1 MKKEYK
7 TFQTERLILRP
18 TTEIDAAFIFE
29 LLNTPKWIKYI
40 GDRNVNTIEDAEDY
54 IKVKMLPQLNK
65 LGFSNNT
72 IIRKSDGAKIG
83 TCGLYDRN
91 GIEGVDIGFAF
102 LPQFEKKGYA
112 FESTNKLK
120 EVAIDDF
127 NISKISAITLKENI
141 DSQNLLIKLGLQ
153 FEKIVKLPNDNDE
166 LMLFVFKV

>member
-7 TFQTERLILRP
+7 TFETERLILRP
-18 TTEIDAAFIFE
+18 TTEIDTSFIFE

-40 GDRNVNTIEDAEDY
+40 GDRNIKTLKDAEAY
-54 IKVKMLPQLNK
+54 IKNKMMPQLEK

-72 IIRKSDGAKIG
+72 IIRKSDGVKIG
-83 TCGLYDRN
+83 TCGLYDRE
-91 GIEGVDIGFAF
+91 GLDGVDIGFAF

-120 EVAIDDF
+120 EIAINDF

-141 DSQNLLIKLGLQ
+141 DSQNLLVKLGLQ
-153 FEKIVKLPNDNDE
+153 YKKVVRLPNDKAE
-166 LMLFVFKV
+166 LLLFVFKV

>member
-7 TFQTERLILRP
+7 TFETERLIIRP
-18 TTEIDAAFIFE
+18 TTEIDASFIFE

-40 GDRNVNTIEDAEDY
+40 GDRNVKTIKDAEAY
-54 IKVKMLPQLNK
+54 IKNKMTPQLEK

-72 IIRKSDGAKIG
+72 VIRKSDGVKIG
-83 TCGLYDRN
+83 TCGLFDRE
-91 GIEGVDIGFAF
+91 GIDGVDIGFSF
-102 LPQFEKKGYA
+102 LPQFEKMGYA

-120 EVAIDDF
+120 EVAINDF
-127 NISKISAITLKENI
+127 NISKISAITLKENL

-153 FEKIVKLPNDNDE
+153 FEKIVKIPNDNVK